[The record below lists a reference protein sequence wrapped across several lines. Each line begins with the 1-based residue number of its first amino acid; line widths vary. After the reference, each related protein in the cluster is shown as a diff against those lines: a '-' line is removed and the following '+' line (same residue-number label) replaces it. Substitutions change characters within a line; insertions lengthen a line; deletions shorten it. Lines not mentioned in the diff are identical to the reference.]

1 MRQGVLTVSLLLAMA
16 ASAQAF
22 MSGDSIAGKV
32 LSDAR
37 CAACHESAGTADTPT
52 FLAIADDQTRYTLGR
67 IREGVER
74 PHWPDRTL
82 VLSSKDSDNLV
93 AYLLSIRNR

>member
-1 MRQGVLTVSLLLAMA
+1 M
-16 ASAQAF
+16 
-22 MSGDSIAGKV
+22 AGKG
-32 LSDAR
+32 LGAAGA
-37 CAACHESAGTADTPT
+37 AACHESAGTADTPT
-52 FLAIADDQTRYTLGR
+52 CLAIADDQTGYTLGR